1 MLHSVYHCLRRLRV
15 HIKTY
20 SVSPMSERI
29 VSIRTLD
36 LPFCSFTI
44 FLSLYITPFLY
55 LTLSFSL
62 LLYICLYIYQCACI
76 ISVLFPFYFYF
87 PSFRFLDQISL
98 HIAVYFYFVWFFH
111 NWPHFL
117 TIYLHFSFFS
127 LHLLLLSLFVS
138 FSFSLWLFFFFSSVF
153 FLNTFISI
161 CLWYDYPR
169 SPLKIGRFRDASIA

>member
-1 MLHSVYHCLRRLRV
+1 MFLWRFEFLVKMLANMLHSVYHCRRRLRV

-36 LPFCSFTI
+36 LPFYSFTI

-111 NWPHFL
+111 NWPLFL
-117 TIYLHFSFFS
+117 TIYLHFLSFHS
-127 LHLLLLSLFVS
+127 TSSYSHSLFLS
-138 FSFSLWLFFFFSSVF
+138 RPLSGFFFQ
-153 FLNTFISI
+153 
-161 CLWYDYPR
+161 
-169 SPLKIGRFRDASIA
+169 